1 MVTEMAPYGGGCLGG
16 ENSQE
21 GVRSQNF
28 PQSLGAGEEMP
39 SRQEEAWGGGLSPQ
53 GRAGWSLSVPGGRL
67 SQLTLLGPFCGV
79 IISTFKNSGLGIP
92 LVVQWLRRQA
102 PFSGGPGS
110 SPG

>member
-1 MVTEMAPYGGGCLGG
+1 MVTEMVPYGGGCLGG

-28 PQSLGAGEEMP
+28 PQSLGAGEEMA
-39 SRQEEAWGGGLSPQ
+39 SRQEEAWGGGLSRQ
-53 GRAGWSLSVPGGRL
+53 GRGGWSFSVPGGRL
-67 SQLTLLGPFCGV
+67 CQSTLLDPFCGI
-79 IISTFKNSGLGIP
+79 IISTFKNDALGIL

-102 PFSGGPGS
+102 PIAGGLGL